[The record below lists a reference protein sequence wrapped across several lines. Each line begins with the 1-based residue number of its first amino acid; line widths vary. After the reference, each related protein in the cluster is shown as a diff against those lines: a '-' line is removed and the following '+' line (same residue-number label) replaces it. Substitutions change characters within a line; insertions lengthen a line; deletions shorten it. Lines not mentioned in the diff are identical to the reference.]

1 MNRLIIHGLL
11 LLTLAAA
18 SKAAASPPT
27 IPPVYAKPGCPHSCG
42 NLSIPY
48 PFGTREGCFLDDTF
62 FINCTVTK
70 NNDFV
75 PYLRHGNVKVLNI
88 SLDGKLRIFSLLAR
102 DCYSKSGERIFSN
115 QPWNRLFTF
124 TLSFSRNKFIAVG
137 CDTYAWVEDPVEYS
151 YATGC
156 LSLCQTND
164 LMVNGSCSGR
174 GCCESSIPKGIRD
187 YSVTVRS
194 YNNHTRVM
202 NFNPCSYAFVVED
215 GVYNFSTLDLV
226 NLQNNRKGFPVVID
240 WVISNKACKEA
251 RQNITAYAC
260 KENSVCRDS
269 ENLHGYY
276 CDCLSGFEGN
286 PYLPNSCKDIDECE
300 DPSLNQCI
308 YAKHCRNEVG
318 SYECFCPKGYHG
330 DGTKNG
336 TGCTARD
343 KTKVIIGACI
353 AVSLAFAI
361 LAFVSWGLQRRK
373 INKLK
378 EKNFRNN
385 GGLVLQQL
393 LSKIEISAEKAKI
406 FTEDE
411 LKKAT
416 YNFNESEIVGR
427 GGFGIVYKGT
437 LDHKSVAIKKSKV
450 MDHDQIEQF
459 VNEVVVLCQIKH
471 PNVVKLIGCCL
482 ETSVPLLVYEFINN
496 KTLHY
501 HIHNEVVESPMPWKT
516 RLRIAVETADALA
529 HMHSDAPIHI
539 IHRDVKS
546 ENILLD
552 DNFQAKVS
560 DFGVSRL
567 VPLDQTQLPTL
578 VQGTFG
584 YIDPEYFH
592 SGLLNEKSDV
602 YSFGVVLLELLIGQK
617 VISSD
622 RPEKDKNLAAF
633 FIDRMK
639 EDRLFE
645 ILHERVRNEGNSEQL
660 KGVAELARRCL
671 RMKGVKRP
679 TMKEVKMELEE
690 LMMGNCVHVE
700 FATND
705 IEETEPL
712 LDLLTNSNGTS
723 VSMGPDSVKFQAALQ
738 LESGR

>member
-1 MNRLIIHGLL
+1 
-11 LLTLAAA
+11 
-18 SKAAASPPT
+18 
-27 IPPVYAKPGCPHSCG
+27 
-42 NLSIPY
+42 
-48 PFGTREGCFLDDTF
+48 
-62 FINCTVTK
+62 
-70 NNDFV
+70 
-75 PYLRHGNVKVLNI
+75 
-88 SLDGKLRIFSLLAR
+88 
-102 DCYSKSGERIFSN
+102 
-115 QPWNRLFTF
+115 
-124 TLSFSRNKFIAVG
+124 
-137 CDTYAWVEDPVEYS
+137 
-151 YATGC
+151 
-156 LSLCQTND
+156 
-164 LMVNGSCSGR
+164 MVNGSCAGR
-174 GCCESSIPKGIRD
+174 GCCEISIPKGIRD
-187 YSVTVRS
+187 FSVTVRS

-240 WVISNKACKEA
+240 WVISNKTCKEA
-251 RQNITAYAC
+251 GQNITAYAC

-269 ENLHGYY
+269 ENLHGHY
-276 CDCLSGFEGN
+276 CDCRSGFEGN

-308 YAKHCRNEVG
+308 DAKHCRNEVG
-318 SYECFCPKGYHG
+318 SYVCFCPKGYHG

-336 TGCTARD
+336 TRCTARD
-343 KTKVIIGACI
+343 KTKAIIGACI
-353 AVSLAFAI
+353 AVSLAFVI
-361 LAFVSWGLQRRK
+361 LASVSWGLQRRK

-385 GGLVLQQL
+385 GGPVLQQL
-393 LSKIEISAEKAKI
+393 LSKIERSAEKAKI

-416 YNFNESEIVGR
+416 YNFNESEIVGQ

-496 KTLHY
+496 KTLYY
-501 HIHNEVVESPMPWKT
+501 HIHNEVVESSMPWKT

-700 FATND
+700 VATND

-712 LDLLTNSNGTS
+712 LGLLTNSNGTS
-723 VSMGPDSVKFQAALQ
+723 VWMGPDSVKFQAALQ